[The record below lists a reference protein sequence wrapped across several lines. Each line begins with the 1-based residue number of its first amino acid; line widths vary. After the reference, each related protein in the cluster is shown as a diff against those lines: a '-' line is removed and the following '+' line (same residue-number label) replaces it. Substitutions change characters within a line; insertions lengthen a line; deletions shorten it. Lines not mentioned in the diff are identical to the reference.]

1 GQITDPR
8 NFCRLLG
15 LSGKA
20 KRKDYSA
27 QNQPKQVSL
36 HCSFSRLSTY
46 RLRLSNDSVRPRQ
59 HIRRYRKADLLRSL
73 KVDDELKLR
82 RLLHRKICWFSA
94 LQNLVHVG
102 SSPPPQVHHIRRIGH
117 EPSVLH
123 ILYLVVYRR
132 QPALCRQFYNLC
144 SVDKEDRTAQQE
156 KS

>member
-1 GQITDPR
+1 LLPR
-8 NFCRLLG
+8 GSCLF
-15 LSGKA
+15 
-20 KRKDYSA
+20 
-27 QNQPKQVSL
+27 SL
-36 HCSFSRLSTY
+36 DHP
-46 RLRLSNDSVRPRQ
+46 VRSRQ
-59 HIRRYRKADLLRSL
+59 HIRRYRKADLLRSFQI
-73 KVDDELKLR
+73 DYELKLR

-132 QPALCRQFYNLC
+132 QPALCREFYNLC

-156 KS
+156 KSVNMPFTCVSECSLNILGTSYLLVL